1 MKQLYKTFVLDTRLS
16 RQKQKKLIIE
26 VIISF
31 YMACL
36 ANKCGKNTCVF
47 LRKVADLESK
57 IEWFLALKQ
66 GHFTGVKQ
74 GLSKGGCG
82 DYND

>member
-1 MKQLYKTFVLDTRLS
+1 MI
-16 RQKQKKLIIE
+16 QKQKKLIIE

-36 ANKCGKNTCVF
+36 ANRCGKNTCVF
-47 LRKVADLESK
+47 LQKVADLESK

-66 GHFTGVKQ
+66 DHFAGQNRVCQKTKAAIIMTDD
-74 GLSKGGCG
+74 LRI
-82 DYND
+82 DID